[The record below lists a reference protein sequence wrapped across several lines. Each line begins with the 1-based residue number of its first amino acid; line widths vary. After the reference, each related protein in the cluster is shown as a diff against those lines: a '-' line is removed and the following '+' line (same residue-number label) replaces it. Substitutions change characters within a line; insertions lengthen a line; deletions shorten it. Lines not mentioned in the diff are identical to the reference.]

1 MQIKHTETYVQ
12 QFPDG
17 ITVHVRIE
25 IARGIENNADK
36 WFIAYWIN
44 GRGYQFE
51 RFAGYG
57 ARHHHLYVRGIDNA
71 ILSAKMRVDNRIEKI
86 RPLEVW
92 VCPKPT
98 PVPSAIVPYGTLFTP
113 VTYAPVQPVISEPS
127 PDARK
132 ALAGETMRLKHV
144 TYARRGNLD
153 RWLAVCVFDGQEV
166 HFPMYPEHAKHIQ
179 KHTDRILKTQGMTHF
194 HVELYVVVDWNT
206 HHNDLRLSGVQGD
219 DGMLHPLV
227 RELPTPQPVKAEDDT
242 RTDFQKLIGSRGKY
256 SKMDFRLNKPK
267 AS

>member
-113 VTYAPVQPVISEPS
+113 VTYAPVQPVISEPL

-132 ALAGETMRLKHV
+132 ALAGETVELTHI
-144 TYARRGNLD
+144 TYAPMGRVT
-153 RWLAVCVFDGQEV
+153 RWLAVAEFEGNKV
-166 HFPMYPEHAKHIQ
+166 HFPIFAEHAALFPLAGHARLPYLSK
-179 KHTDRILKTQGMTHF
+179 DMPRI
-194 HVELYVVVDWNT
+194 EVVLEWNT
-206 HHNDLRLSGVQGD
+206 HHNDLRIEGVFASNGTIRKLGD
-219 DGMLHPLV
+219 
-227 RELPTPQPVKAEDDT
+227 TPQ
-242 RTDFQKLIGSRGKY
+242 RTDWRTMNFKIGEGLKRDANG
-256 SKMDFRLNKPK
+256 NVIIVPK